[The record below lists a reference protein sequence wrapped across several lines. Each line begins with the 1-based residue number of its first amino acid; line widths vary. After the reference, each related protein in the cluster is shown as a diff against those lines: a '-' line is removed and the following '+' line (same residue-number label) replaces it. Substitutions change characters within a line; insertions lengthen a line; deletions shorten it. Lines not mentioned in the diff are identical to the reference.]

1 VFELDD
7 EQGCVCFQSEC
18 LLPDDGSNRTRV
30 LLLFSNAHPL
40 SIKKGMFHTAESG
53 VAKLWM
59 DLRTT
64 DLFAGELEILNNSDK
79 LRTHC
84 LYASYSSKFV
94 LGFACYWIFPTF
106 HPKHLKELLGKV
118 REPYG
123 FENSKERLNMLL
135 GIWNPKA
142 IICFNGEVFE
152 GYCQVR

>member
-64 DLFAGELEILNNSDK
+64 DLFAASKIRKHRIGGELQYLKQTSRFLHKSQITTHNSQFTRTKPHLSEMYALCMMAWVLEKHRRDSFPILAPD
-79 LRTHC
+79 
-84 LYASYSSKFV
+84 
-94 LGFACYWIFPTF
+94 
-106 HPKHLKELLGKV
+106 
-118 REPYG
+118 
-123 FENSKERLNMLL
+123 
-135 GIWNPKA
+135 
-142 IICFNGEVFE
+142 
-152 GYCQVR
+152 